1 MLFNQLSPL
10 PQPGEIWEIGF
21 DVEAVAYALVVHESD
36 VAVTIMLLSVAT
48 EYYSE
53 VDLLLPVA
61 ITGLDRAVLAET
73 WNVETMAIEHLQR
86 RVGQRLSREIYDL
99 LLSIGDFY
107 HGLLVTMP
115 DLSLMPVVGLQQ
127 TASHLT
133 RGEIA
138 EFHRQEKVWLQ
149 SLHPVTMAWTA
160 NLVDQAIAIER
171 EFADA
176 VTRISLSRWLQQLH
190 ESEWRDVFGLKP
202 ARVMAVRH
210 LVADQEIADTVV
222 NLTTA
227 DSEVLRRQLIKRL
240 GLAVGNRQAQQAL
253 INVVNTTTD
262 DETLWTAIDSLQRI
276 APDSQMGVRR
286 LKKINLGVSLDFV
299 VSVVGRADQRISVLL
314 QVYPD
319 KSAVYLPAD
328 LKMLLQDKDEQ
339 ELWQVVAQDGDYC
352 IQMKFNGV
360 PGEEFGVYLELGE
373 RQANLLQRHF
383 VNEKFVI

>member
-21 DVEAVAYALVVHESD
+21 DAEAIAYALVVRQSA
-36 VAVTIMLLSVAT
+36 VAVTVMLLSTAT
-48 EYYSE
+48 EYCSE
-53 VDLLLPVA
+53 IDLLLPVA

-86 RVGQRLSREIYDL
+86 RVGQRLSREVYDL

-107 HGLLVTMP
+107 HGLLITMP
-115 DLSLMPVVGLQQ
+115 DVSLMQAVGLDQ
-127 TASHLT
+127 AMSHLT

-160 NLVDQAIAIER
+160 NLVDQAIAIEQ

-176 VTRISLSRWLQQLH
+176 VTRISLSRWLQQLQ
-190 ESEWRDVFGLKP
+190 ESEWHDVFGCKP
-202 ARVMAVRH
+202 ARVTAIRH
-210 LVADQEIADTVV
+210 LVADNEIADTVA

-253 INVVNTTTD
+253 IQLVKTTSD

-276 APDSQMGVRR
+276 APDSHLGVRR

-299 VSVVGRADQRISVLL
+299 VSVVCRTDQRISVLL
-314 QVYPD
+314 QVYPAHLAD
-319 KSAVYLPAD
+319 YLPAD

-352 IQMKFNGV
+352 IQMKFNGI
-360 PGEEFGVYLELGE
+360 PGEEFGICLELSE
-373 RQANLLQRHF
+373 QQANLLQRHF